1 MTELADEYLPH
12 ARTQLSNAISALVDE
27 KPQSVTDDKG
37 GATRIVWTQ
46 SLFAQLEEAI
56 GGAQGAA
63 NRGASRSKP
72 PLWVDAVDLHHEI
85 NQTIRTWW
93 QLPTL
98 DTPASLTE
106 IDDAAWRPQDVPLLD
121 GWSKQLR
128 KWCTAIETL
137 LSEERSWTVKGACP
151 QCETVTVHR
160 WIDGDRI
167 QKPALHVTTKGCTCL
182 NCHEVWPPE
191 RFQILAAALECA
203 PIEGVVQ

>member
-1 MTELADEYLPH
+1 MTEPDTDLLPYT
-12 ARTQLSNAISALVDE
+12 RTQLSNAISALVDD
-27 KPQSVTDDKG
+27 KPISVPSEKG
-37 GATRIVWTQ
+37 GLARIVWTRA
-46 SLFAQLEEAI
+46 LYTQLEEAI

-63 NRGASRSKP
+63 HRGASRSKP

-85 NQTIRTWW
+85 NRTIRTWW

-98 DTPASLTE
+98 DTPASLAE
-106 IDDAAWRPQDVPLLD
+106 IDQAAWRPQDVPLLD
-121 GWSKQLR
+121 GWAKQLR
-128 KWCTAIETL
+128 KWCTQIETL
-137 LSEERSWTVKGACP
+137 LSEERTWTVKGACP
-151 QCETVTVHR
+151 QCNTITVHR

-191 RFQILAAALECA
+191 NFRILAAALECA